1 MKDERKDGI
10 KMISTSIIYSN
21 LRAEMARRNINI
33 QTIADTLGIRRE
45 TASRKLSGKQ
55 SIGLNKAAELKLQL
69 QSGLRITNSL
79 VDALFARS

>member
-55 SIGLNKAAELKLQL
+55 SIGLNEAFKIKE
-69 QSGLRITNSL
+69 TFFPE
-79 VDALFARS
+79 VDIWYLFAD